1 MSLCVRR
8 MIERNVE
15 GVAVMTFGVEQ
26 PLLEELASRSV
37 PMVFVDA
44 GPAGELV
51 RALIVDYRK
60 GIQEGVQHLAVL
72 GHRKLGFISGPL
84 KQRSSQLRKAA
95 FLESI
100 EKIGVRPQPEWMIEG
115 DHTLEGGTRCMERL
129 LALPELPTAVLCS
142 NDMTAI
148 GGLRVLT
155 RAGLRVPEDMSLI
168 GFDDIHLAEF
178 VNPPLTTVRMSR
190 NDLAR
195 AAFGALR
202 SISTDREQDG
212 HRPHEWKVST
222 ALMVRQSTGY
232 PRGSALAGPAAEKP
246 VRRRGRNGK
255 SA

>member
-1 MSLCVRR
+1 
-8 MIERNVE
+8 MIERHVE

-26 PLLEELASRSV
+26 PLLEELASRHV

-44 GPAGELV
+44 SPPDDLV
-51 RALIVDYRK
+51 RALIVDYQK

-72 GHRKLGFISGPL
+72 GHRRFGFISGPL
-84 KQRSSQLRKAA
+84 QQRSSQLRKAA

-100 EKIGVRPQPEWMIEG
+100 DRIGIHPDPTWILEG
-115 DHTLEGGTRCMERL
+115 DHTLEGGMQCMEQL
-129 LALPELPTAVLCS
+129 LTHPELPTAVMCS

-148 GGLRVLT
+148 GALRVLT

-190 NDLAR
+190 TDLAR

-202 SISTDREQDG
+202 AIADGQEHPG
-212 HRPHEWKVST
+212 HRRNWNVTT
-222 ALMVRQSTGY
+222 ALTVRQSTGY
-232 PRGSALAGPAAEKP
+232 PRGTTLGSQK
-246 VRRRGRNGK
+246 NGAPEK
-255 SA
+255 SAKRKNAQTTR